1 MERSIEIGEIMNI
14 LTLARS
20 LYELTEEMSHLSTD
34 RDDFLEEFEAIESKR
49 SLVRKQIEDYKADH
63 NIISWSDEVKSI
75 FRQCVVLEKE
85 MSVRFTLEKDQVVS
99 MMSKVGNAKKA
110 RQIYGN
116 ESPMEYGAF
125 IDRSN

>member
-1 MERSIEIGEIMNI
+1 MNI

-49 SLVRKQIEDYKADH
+49 SLVRKQIEDYQTDH

>member
-1 MERSIEIGEIMNI
+1 MNI

-49 SLVRKQIEDYKADH
+49 SLVRKQIEDYQADH

>member
-49 SLVRKQIEDYKADH
+49 SLVRKQIEDYQTDH